1 MAGEDDLINQDEI
14 EQLLQQASGDD
25 KPAEEPPPA
34 VEKAIDPGDALGQ
47 DEIEALLGGGALP
60 SEAPAAGAPSDQPAQ
75 PSESAPAAPPV
86 EAAGDIEDADKL
98 LAQDDIE
105 RLLNQ
110 AGKTPAPAE
119 EPQKAASRQDAA
131 PPPASTEGI
140 LQDDVEYLLNQAEK
154 ALESVASGAGELP
167 SGVISFQLQEFGGA
181 PASTENATI
190 DLISDVELDLKI
202 ELGRTNMYLEDVL
215 KLRKGSVVPLDKLAG
230 DPVDIYV
237 NDRLVARGEVLV
249 LNDNFC
255 VRVAELIAGVDS
267 AV

>member
-14 EQLLQQASGDD
+14 EQLLQQSPGGD
-25 KPAEEPPPA
+25 KPAADSPPA
-34 VEKAIDPGDALGQ
+34 EEKTVTPDDALGQ
-47 DEIEALLGGGALP
+47 AEIEALLGSGGGKSDAPEAASP
-60 SEAPAAGAPSDQPAQ
+60 SGESPQPAPSTAPATGA
-75 PSESAPAAPPV
+75 
-86 EAAGDIEDADKL
+86 EDMDDSDKL

-110 AGKTPAPAE
+110 TGTMPAAAE
-119 EPQKAASRQDAA
+119 KKPEPSLASQEFSA
-131 PPPASTEGI
+131 PPATSTEGI
-140 LQDDVEYLLNQAEK
+140 VQGDVEYLLDQAEK
-154 ALESVASGAGELP
+154 ALESVSAGAGELP
-167 SGVISFQLQEFGGA
+167 SGVIAFQLQEFGGV

-237 NDRLVARGEVLV
+237 NGRLIARGEVLV

-255 VRVAELIAGVDS
+255 VRVAELIAGVDPGT
-267 AV
+267 